1 MAQLVSLSFSRG
13 RSTRYSNIL
22 HDFSVTV
29 ARCYKNIYANSFF
42 PCTSRLRNSL
52 PIECFLLTYDLNGF
66 KSRIKRHFKCRFFLS
81 KFPVCFNLYVLFFLV
96 TPCRIVAVWPCME
109 RIVILEKMLYCLIL
123 EKLQL
128 INDIF

>member
-1 MAQLVSLSFSRG
+1 MALSLELKD
-13 RSTRYSNIL
+13 IL
-22 HDFSVTV
+22 NVGS
-29 ARCYKNIYANSFF
+29 
-42 PCTSRLRNSL
+42 
-52 PIECFLLTYDLNGF
+52 
-66 KSRIKRHFKCRFFLS
+66 FLS

-109 RIVILEKMLYCLIL
+109 RILILEKMLYCLIL